1 MFYNNQQ
8 SYPHQ
13 PYYPQDQ
20 EQQYQ
25 EQLSENQEQETQH
38 QELQYSQNPYVTQQ
52 TQETQ
57 HQQNPYVA
65 QQTQEA
71 RYQQNPYVTQHVPET
86 QRQQNPYVAQQTQEA
101 QHQQNSYVTQQVQEA
116 RYQQNPYVA
125 QQTQEAQQAPYQ
137 PPQMYQPYHDPR
149 VSPPAP
155 TLNSTQPQT
164 LSTGSTTGIPT
175 EPTEQQIQQVVGTQ
189 FLSLKKPILDF
200 VKPWVEYGMNE
211 AKYTSPQHSMTE
223 VAAIMFLVG
232 KGFNPTIAHYI
243 VESWEKNE
251 QF

>member
-52 TQETQ
+52 TQETRYQQNPYVTQQTQETQ

-86 QRQQNPYVAQQTQEA
+86 QHQQNPYVAQQTQE
-101 QHQQNSYVTQQVQEA
+101 V
-116 RYQQNPYVA
+116 
-125 QQTQEAQQAPYQ
+125 QQAPYQ
-137 PPQMYQPYHDPR
+137 QPQMYQPYHDPR

-155 TLNSTQPQT
+155 TLDSTQPQT
-164 LSTGSTTGIPT
+164 LPTGSTTGIPT

-211 AKYTSPQHSMTE
+211 AKYTSPQHAMTE

>member
-25 EQLSENQEQETQH
+25 EQPSENQEQETQH

-52 TQETQ
+52 TQETRYQQNPYVTQQTQETQ
-57 HQQNPYVA
+57 HQQNPYVS

-86 QRQQNPYVAQQTQEA
+86 QHQQNPYVAQQ
-101 QHQQNSYVTQQVQEA
+101 
-116 RYQQNPYVA
+116 
-125 QQTQEAQQAPYQ
+125 APYQ
-137 PPQMYQPYHDPR
+137 QPQMYQPYHDPR

-155 TLNSTQPQT
+155 TLDSTQPQT
-164 LSTGSTTGIPT
+164 LPTGSTTGIPT

-211 AKYTSPQHSMTE
+211 AKYTSPQHAMTE